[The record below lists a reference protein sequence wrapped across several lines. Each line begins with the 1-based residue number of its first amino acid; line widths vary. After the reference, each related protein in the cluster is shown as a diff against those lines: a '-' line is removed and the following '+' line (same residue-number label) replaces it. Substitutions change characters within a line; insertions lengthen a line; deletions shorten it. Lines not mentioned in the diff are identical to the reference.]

1 MRHIRGFNR
10 ERNDMFNS
18 TTVPLRSMSSMQ
30 SPSRGMATP
39 SREPSLNGERAIPSR
54 EAFPGR
60 VSPSYPPKEAGFTR
74 WDPRKD
80 APEYDP
86 VLPRAKAVENQK
98 NTPLTLD
105 IFIKNVMRKEPAA
118 GDDKEKEPIQ
128 EGLVNEEKIIAETAK
143 EVIKSD

>member
-18 TTVPLRSMSSMQ
+18 TTFPMRSSSW
-30 SPSRGMATP
+30 GMATP

-60 VSPSYPPKEAGFTR
+60 VSPSYPPQEAGFTR

-86 VLPRAKAVENQK
+86 VLPRAKAMENQK

-105 IFIKNVMRKEPAA
+105 IFIKNVMREEPAA
-118 GDDKEKEPIQ
+118 GDDKEK
-128 EGLVNEEKIIAETAK
+128 VCF
-143 EVIKSD
+143 V